1 MLREPQRERNLSAL
15 SFKRDATSKSH
26 IMAPMKQSRGKIIIA
41 PNLNVWPHEY
51 ETAKALAMAGMTVE
65 FIRRSEEHRTTSAD
79 VIANGLIWEIK
90 APESDKAKVIEKN
103 LRKALH
109 QSKNVIFDAR
119 RMKKLP
125 DMVIEREVRKWCSE
139 LRTIKHLIYVNRSG
153 EVCIIK

>member
-1 MLREPQRERNLSAL
+1 MFA
-15 SFKRDATSKSH
+15 
-26 IMAPMKQSRGKIIIA
+26 MKQSRGKIIIA
-41 PNLNVWPHEY
+41 PDLNVWPHEY
-51 ETAKALAMAGMTVE
+51 ETAKALAMTGMTVE
-65 FIRRSEEHRTTSAD
+65 FIRRSEEYRTTSAD
-79 VIANGLIWEIK
+79 VIMNGLIWEIK

-125 DMVIEREVRKWCSE
+125 DMVIEREVRKWCCE

>member
-1 MLREPQRERNLSAL
+1 M
-15 SFKRDATSKSH
+15 
-26 IMAPMKQSRGKIIIA
+26 IGMKQPRGKIIIA
-41 PNLNVWPHEY
+41 PDLNVWPHEY
-51 ETAKALAMAGMTVE
+51 ETAKALAIAGMTVE
-65 FIRRSEEHRTTSAD
+65 FIRRSEEYRTTSAD

-125 DMVIEREVRKWCSE
+125 DMVIEREVRKWCCE
-139 LRTIKHLIYVNRSG
+139 LRTIKHLIYVNRGG

>member
-1 MLREPQRERNLSAL
+1 M
-15 SFKRDATSKSH
+15 
-26 IMAPMKQSRGKIIIA
+26 IGMKQPRGKIIIA
-41 PNLNVWPHEY
+41 PDLNVWPHEY

-65 FIRRSEEHRTTSAD
+65 FIRRSEEYRTTSAD

-90 APESDKAKVIEKN
+90 APESDKTKVIEKN

-125 DMVIEREVRKWCSE
+125 DMVIEREVRKWCCE
-139 LRTIKHLIYVNRSG
+139 LRTIKHLIYVNRGG

>member
-1 MLREPQRERNLSAL
+1 
-15 SFKRDATSKSH
+15 
-26 IMAPMKQSRGKIIIA
+26 MKQPRGKIIIA
-41 PNLNVWPHEY
+41 PDLNVWPHEY

-65 FIRRSEEHRTTSAD
+65 FIRRSEEYRTTSAD
-79 VIANGLIWEIK
+79 VIVNGLIWEIK
-90 APESDKAKVIEKN
+90 APESDKTKVIEKN

-125 DMVIEREVRKWCSE
+125 DMVIEREVRKWCCE
-139 LRTIKHLIYVNRSG
+139 LRTIKHLIYVNRGG

>member
-1 MLREPQRERNLSAL
+1 M
-15 SFKRDATSKSH
+15 
-26 IMAPMKQSRGKIIIA
+26 IGMKQPRGKIIIA
-41 PNLNVWPHEY
+41 PDLNVWPHEY

-65 FIRRSEEHRTTSAD
+65 FIRRSEEYRTTSAD
-79 VIANGLIWEIK
+79 VIANGLIWKIK

-103 LRKALH
+103 LRRALH

-125 DMVIEREVRKWCSE
+125 DMVIEREVRKWCCE
-139 LRTIKHLIYVNRSG
+139 LRTIKHLIYVNRGG

>member
-1 MLREPQRERNLSAL
+1 MI
-15 SFKRDATSKSH
+15 D
-26 IMAPMKQSRGKIIIA
+26 MKQPRGKIIIA
-41 PNLNVWPHEY
+41 PDLNVWPHEY

-79 VIANGLIWEIK
+79 VIVNGLIWEIK

-125 DMVIEREVRKWCSE
+125 DMVIER
-139 LRTIKHLIYVNRSG
+139 
-153 EVCIIK
+153 

>member
-1 MLREPQRERNLSAL
+1 MS
-15 SFKRDATSKSH
+15 
-26 IMAPMKQSRGKIIIA
+26 IMKQPRGKIIIA
-41 PNLNVWPHEY
+41 PDLNVWPHEY

-65 FIRRSEEHRTTSAD
+65 FIRRSEEYRTTSAD
-79 VIANGLIWEIK
+79 VIVNGLIWEIK

-109 QSKNVIFDAR
+109 QAKNVIFDAR

-125 DMVIEREVRKWCSE
+125 DMVIEREVRKWGFE
-139 LRTIKHLIYVNRSG
+139 LRTIKHLIYVNPSG